1 MADTIEDLTVGAF
14 RASVELLKNPAK
26 LAAKRQAARRTIEE
40 KFDVVVA
47 GQFWDEVYLD
57 AVTRC

>member
-1 MADTIEDLTVGAF
+1 VGAF
-14 RASVELLKNPAK
+14 RACVELLNNPAK

-40 KFDVVVA
+40 RFDAVVA

-57 AVTRC
+57 AVTRS